1 MAEILAVAGPAIT
14 ALTGVYGAV
23 DESGQN
29 GQTRADAERSG
40 QRSRQQINRL
50 QQGPAAMPGYTQS
63 VQGYGMPDA
72 SGQYTPIQPQFTDGP
87 PEGMAQGN
95 AQLPQQAQM
104 IGQSNHQ
111 MQQDPLQE
119 AATAGYMQGLYE
131 GQMAVQPQTFGGV
144 PVWFDDGPQNG

>member
-50 QQGPAAMPGYTQS
+50 MQGPAAMPGYTQS

-95 AQLPQQAQM
+95 TQFPQQAQM
-104 IGQSNHQ
+104 SGPAPG

-119 AATAGYMQGLYE
+119 AAAAGYMQGLYE

-144 PVWFDDGPQNG
+144 PVWFDDGEQRG